1 MFARHYFAGRFFA
14 PRYFPQSHGSAPVFA
29 GLMPEQIGL
38 QHLVNFFSFLW
49 GLILAEVLRH
59 V

>member
-1 MFARHYFAGRFFA
+1 MWPRRFFCGRYFA

-38 QHLVNFFSFLW
+38 QHMVNFFSLFW